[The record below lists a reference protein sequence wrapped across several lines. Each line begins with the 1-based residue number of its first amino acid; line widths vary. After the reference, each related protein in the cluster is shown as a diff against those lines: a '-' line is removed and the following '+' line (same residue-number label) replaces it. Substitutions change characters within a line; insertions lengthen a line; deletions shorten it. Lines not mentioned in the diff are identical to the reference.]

1 MGAETRER
9 VLDVA
14 ERLFA
19 DSGFVSTSLRDITN
33 EAGVNLA
40 AVNYHFGS
48 KEALLV
54 AILERRIRPVNN
66 QRIALLDDLE
76 SRSANGGPTL
86 EEIVTAFVSPP
97 FQSAIGD
104 DARRRE
110 ILKLV
115 GQLHSLA
122 NPDARKLFIRQ
133 FDEVRVRFTT
143 SFQRALPGIDPEEVG
158 RRVMYIVGA
167 MTYIMSWGEQSGHAP
182 SQAPD
187 LLLHSLISF
196 ATAGMAAT
204 ESLPAGATFAAE
216 RGHA

>member
-1 MGAETRER
+1 MAAETRER

-48 KEALLV
+48 KDALLV

-66 QRIALLDDLE
+66 RRIALLDDLE
-76 SRSANGGPTL
+76 SRTANGGPTL
-86 EEIVTAFVSPP
+86 VEIVTAFVSPP
-97 FQSAIGD
+97 FQSAIREG
-104 DARRRE
+104 ARRPE

-122 NPDARKLFIRQ
+122 SPDARKLFIRQ
-133 FDEVRVRFTT
+133 FDEVRIRFTA
-143 SFQRALPGIDPEEVG
+143 SFQRALPDIDPEEVG

-167 MTYIMSWGEQSGHAP
+167 MTYIMSWGEQSGYPP
-182 SQAPD
+182 SQAQD
-187 LLLHSLISF
+187 RLLQSLVDF
-196 ATAGMAAT
+196 ASAGMAAPDT
-204 ESLPAGATFAAE
+204 LPAGVRVSAHG
-216 RGHA
+216 GHP

>member
-1 MGAETRER
+1 MAAETRER
-9 VLDVA
+9 ILDVA

-33 EAGVNLA
+33 EANVNLA

-54 AILERRIRPVNN
+54 AILERRIRPVND
-66 QRIALLDDLE
+66 RRLALLDDLE
-76 SRSANGGPTL
+76 SRTANGGPTL

-104 DARRRE
+104 EARRRE

-122 NPDARKLFIRQ
+122 NPDARNLFIQQ
-133 FDEVRVRFTT
+133 FDEVRIRFTA
-143 SFQRALPGIDPEEVG
+143 SFQRALPGVDPEEVG